1 MWSLA
6 WSSVAVK
13 EKIMLELLSS
23 SFIQNAFLAAFLT
36 SIACGIMGTLIMINR
51 LSSMAGGITHGAFG
65 GIGIAFYFGL
75 PVLVSTSLFTLFL
88 ALLVAFL
95 VQKYPFRSD
104 NIVGVIWAF
113 GMAVGIILIDL
124 TPGYNGDLM
133 GYLFGSIL
141 SVPTQDIVLFAAIDV
156 IFIILVLLFYRQ
168 FEILSFDKEFAS
180 LRGVKTDVFHYL
192 LIAMMA
198 FCIVISIKI
207 VGLVLV
213 IALLSIPAF
222 IAESFSKKLGQMMI
236 ISTFLSISFCV
247 VGLFVSFYYNLASGA
262 CIIAS
267 ACVGFVLY
275 LYFSA
280 FLKKS

>member
-1 MWSLA
+1 
-6 WSSVAVK
+6 
-13 EKIMLELLSS
+13 MLELLSS

-51 LSSMAGGITHGAFG
+51 LTSMAGGITHGAFG

-75 PVLVSTSLFTLFL
+75 PVLISTSLFTLFL

-113 GMAVGIILIDL
+113 GMAVGIIFIDL
-124 TPGYNGDLM
+124 SPGYNNDLM

-141 SVPTQDIVLFAAIDV
+141 SVPTQDIILFTFIDV
-156 IFIILVLLFYRQ
+156 VFIVLILLFYRQ

-180 LRGVKTDVFHYL
+180 LRGVKTNIFHYL
-192 LIAMMA
+192 LIAMLA
-198 FCIVISIKI
+198 FCIVISIKV

-222 IAESFSKKLGQMMI
+222 IAEKFSKKLGQMMV
-236 ISTFLSISFCV
+236 ISTLLSISFCLI
-247 VGLFVSFYYNLASGA
+247 GLFVSFYYNLASGA

-267 ACVGFVLY
+267 ACIGFMLY
-275 LYFSA
+275 LCFSII
-280 FLKKS
+280 FKKLA